1 LEGGWRSKILSR
13 LLAPGRQVLAEIGGN
28 SPGEKMK
35 PHVSMGKNTDFKGTF
50 TKNIHIAGTLKNG
63 FLISGQLFIKSPL
76 QLSKCPVMVVDGGD
90 TGCAGKLCELCGAHF
105 LPDLAN

>member
-1 LEGGWRSKILSR
+1 
-13 LLAPGRQVLAEIGGN
+13 
-28 SPGEKMK
+28 
-35 PHVSMGKNTDFKGTF
+35 MGKNTDFKGTF

-63 FLISGQLFIKSPL
+63 FLISGQLFIKSSL